1 VSQDEGAHVERT
13 LGRWDLVL
21 LKIVAIVNL
30 NNVPAT
36 AVYGWFSLVLWVL
49 AFGAFMV
56 PSAIAVLVLSR
67 RYPGEGGLYVWI
79 RHSFGDAHGF
89 LAGWCYWAANL
100 FYVPVLLVYMAGIF
114 AFAGGEARAETLSG
128 SRSFVTTLAFGWLVF
143 MTIANIR
150 GAAVGKWIHN
160 VGGMSNL
167 VSVVLVLAAAGAAL
181 ASGVQAEVPA
191 MTGVTWETATSF
203 AVMCN
208 ALVGVELASTMG
220 DEIRDPRRDLGPAIA
235 MAGGVSILSY
245 VATTAAVLLLVPVAE
260 VGVLQGIMQAIGI
273 GAHAAGAAWLI
284 IPLAIL
290 MGLAIGGSASAW
302 FAGSARIP
310 FVAGL
315 TSALPE
321 ALGRVHPVYKSPY
334 VALLTA
340 ACCCA
345 LFTGLS
351 LVGSSVNEAYQVLL
365 KSAVVIQ
372 MVPFIYL
379 FLTLAQTPGI
389 SAWARAAGVLGFATT
404 TIGLAVAFLPTADVE
419 SAWTFEL
426 KLIAG
431 VAGPIGLGW
440 FLFWRSTR
448 HAHAHV

>member
-1 VSQDEGAHVERT
+1 MSQSDGAPVERT

-36 AVYGWFSLVLWVL
+36 AVYGWLSVGLWLL
-49 AFGAFMV
+49 AFVLFFV
-56 PSAIAVLVLSR
+56 PAAITVLVLSR
-67 RYPGEGGLYVWI
+67 RFPGEGGLYVWI
-79 RHSFGDAHGF
+79 RHGLGDGHGF
-89 LAGWCYWAANL
+89 IAGWCYWTANL

-114 AFAGGEARAETLSG
+114 AFAGGEAGAATLAG
-128 SRSFVTTLAFGWLVF
+128 SKTFVAALAFGWLVF
-143 MTIANIR
+143 MTVANIR

-160 VGGMSNL
+160 LGGISNL
-167 VSVVLVLAAAGAAL
+167 ASVAVVLMAAGAAL
-181 ASGVQAEVPA
+181 AAGVQAEVPVMA
-191 MTGVTWETATSF
+191 SVSWETATSF

-220 DEIRDPRRDLGPAIA
+220 DEIRDPARDLGPAIA
-235 MAGGVSILSY
+235 IAGVVSVLSY
-245 VATTAAVLLLVPVAE
+245 VAATAAVLLLVPVAT

-273 GAHAAGAAWLI
+273 GATATGTAWLI
-284 IPLAIL
+284 GPLAIL

-302 FAGSARIP
+302 FSGSARVP

-334 VALLTA
+334 VALLVA

-345 LFTGLS
+345 LFTAIS
-351 LVGSSVNEAYQVLL
+351 FVGSSVNEAYQVLL

-372 MVPFIYL
+372 LIPFVYL
-379 FLTLAQTPGI
+379 FLTMAKTPGVPT
-389 SAWARAAGVLGFATT
+389 WASGAGVVGLTT
-404 TIGLAVAFLPTADVE
+404 TLVGLAVAFVPTSDVDNV
-419 SAWTFEL
+419 WTFEL
-426 KLIAG
+426 KLVAG
-431 VAGPIGLGW
+431 VCAPTALGW
-440 FLFWRSTR
+440 FLHWRSAR
-448 HAHAHV
+448 HGVLA